1 MSSAVTT
8 LRAPATRGP
17 RTRLSRRSKVSAT
30 TALLIL
36 AAAFVVVP
44 IYWLLVASSKSTS
57 QLFNT
62 STFLPPAHLSW
73 VSNFKSLFT
82 YGGGYFGWWLLN
94 SFIYSTVTATLAT
107 TVSTLCGYGLA
118 KYHFKGRG
126 AVLGI
131 VLGSFVVPSTALV
144 LPIFL
149 LEHYMGLLNSYEGV
163 ILPLIVYPFG
173 VYFMSIYCADAV
185 PDTLM
190 DSSRMDGAGELR
202 TLWQIARPIL
212 MPGMVTL
219 FLLSFIGS
227 WNNFFLP
234 FVLLGSEKLYPVT
247 VGLEAWSTALN
258 IAGAGQP
265 LYPEVIL
272 GSLVSVLPML
282 VLFPFLQKYIARGLT
297 FGAVAGE

>member
-1 MSSAVTT
+1 VSSVAAT
-8 LRAPATRGP
+8 LRAPASRGSG
-17 RTRLSRRSKVSAT
+17 TRLSRHLKVSAT
-30 TALLIL
+30 TALLVL
-36 AAAFVVVP
+36 AAAVVVVP
-44 IYWLLVASSKSTS
+44 IYWLVIASSKSTA
-57 QLFNT
+57 QLFST
-62 STFLPPAHLSW
+62 STFLPPSHLSW
-73 VSNFKSLFT
+73 GANFRSLFS

-94 SFIYSTVTATLAT
+94 SFIYSTLTATLAT
-107 TVSTLCGYGLA
+107 AVSTLCGYGLA
-118 KYHFKGRG
+118 KYTFKGKG
-126 AVLGI
+126 AVLGL

-149 LEHYMGLLNSYEGV
+149 LEHFMGLTNTYEGV
-163 ILPLIVYPFG
+163 VLPLVVYPFG
-173 VYFMSIYCADAV
+173 VYFMSIYCTDAV
-185 PDTLM
+185 PDTLI

-202 TLWQIARPIL
+202 TLWQVARPVL

-234 FVLLGSEKLYPVT
+234 FVLLGSQKLFPVT

-282 VLFPFLQKYIARGLT
+282 VLFPFLQKYVARGLT

>member
-1 MSSAVTT
+1 MTSAVAQ
-8 LRAPATRGP
+8 LRAPASRGSG
-17 RTRLSRRSKVSAT
+17 TRLSRRFKVSAT
-30 TALLIL
+30 TALLLL

-44 IYWLLVASSKSTS
+44 IYWLVIASSKSTS
-57 QLFNT
+57 QLFAT
-62 STFLPPAHLSW
+62 QTFLPPSHLTW
-73 VSNFKSLFT
+73 IANFKSLFS
-82 YGGGYFGWWLLN
+82 YGGAYFGWWLLN

-107 TVSTLCGYGLA
+107 AVSTLCGYGLA
-118 KYHFKGRG
+118 KYNFKGKG
-126 AVLGI
+126 AILGL

-149 LEHYMGLLNSYEGV
+149 LEHYMGLTNTYEGV

-173 VYFMSIYCADAV
+173 VYFMSIYCTDAV
-185 PDTLM
+185 PDTLI

-202 TLWQIARPIL
+202 TFWQIARPIL
-212 MPGMVTL
+212 MPGTVTL
-219 FLLSFIGS
+219 FLLSFIGT

-234 FVLLGSEKLYPVT
+234 LVLLGSEKLFPVT
-247 VGLEAWSTALN
+247 VGLSAWSSALN

-282 VLFPFLQKYIARGLT
+282 VLFPFLQKYVARGLT